1 MSIRVFSSTSLLSER
16 LRSIGL
22 AITPSDDSTGLNAGE
37 TVICDPETVRE
48 LLDAGND
55 LQLFV
60 LSTSPSYEEGS
71 ALLPLGI
78 RGYGNLYM
86 HDDHLKQALDVIA
99 SGNVWLYPEF
109 MFALIRSATATA
121 PSTHSELLE
130 KLTERERDTALLVK
144 EGRSNKEIA
153 ARLGITERTVKQHI
167 SHIFEKLGV
176 GDRLSLAM
184 LLQ

>member
-1 MSIRVFSSTSLLSER
+1 MIQVFSGTSLLSER
-16 LRSIGL
+16 LRSLGFN
-22 AITPSDDSTGLNAGE
+22 ITPCDDTASLNAGE
-37 TVICDPETVRE
+37 IVMCDPDTVRE
-48 LLDAGND
+48 LLDADSG

-60 LSTSPSYEEGS
+60 LSTSPSYEEGA

-86 HDDHLKQALDVIA
+86 HGDHLHQALDVIA

-109 MFALIRSATATA
+109 MFALIRSATAAA
-121 PSTHSELLE
+121 PNTHAELLE

-144 EGRSNKEIA
+144 EGMSNKEIA